1 MDYTEL
7 SNAAVTTSRNV
18 SFDIR
23 SLALAR
29 RVWRTVAMQ
38 IEYLL
43 GEEIYAQWFK
53 NVEPLGISDHTLI
66 LKPET
71 DFHSFWINNHYQDLV
86 DLFLSV
92 QDSTLTSFF
101 ISPKDAPPPRNLFE

>member
-1 MDYTEL
+1 MDYSEL
-7 SNAAVTTSRNV
+7 TNVATPSSPNVT
-18 SFDIR
+18 FDMR

-29 RVWRTVAMQ
+29 RMWRTVAMQ

-66 LKPET
+66 LKPES
-71 DFHSFWINNHYQDLV
+71 DFHTHWINNHYQDLV

-101 ISPKDAPPPRNLFE
+101 ISPKDAPPSRALFE